1 MNRPPPVEG
10 AEEGEGSLDAMGRP
24 IPTEELF
31 VKDAFLVFRALC
43 KLSMKALVTETYVLP
58 PCTRGELTN
67 SERDLRSSP
76 MRSKLLSLHLVL
88 TILKS
93 HADLFINP
101 LISIPSN
108 TSMEMTPFLQAT
120 KQYLCL
126 SLSRNAVSP
135 VNQVFELSV
144 EIFWCMLKSMRAQMK
159 VSKTSK

>member
-1 MNRPPPVEG
+1 M
-10 AEEGEGSLDAMGRP
+10 DASGRP
-24 IPTEELF
+24 IPVEELF

-43 KLSMKALVTETYVLP
+43 KLSMKPLVTE
-58 PCTRGELTN
+58 
-67 SERDLRSSP
+67 SERDLRSDA

-93 HADLFINP
+93 HSDLFTNP
-101 LISIPSN
+101 LVCIPSN
-108 TSMEMTPFLQAT
+108 SSLEMTPFLQAT

-144 EIFWCMLKSMRAQMK
+144 EIFWCMLKHMRAQMK
-159 VSKTSK
+159 VRRVNFAGAL

>member
-1 MNRPPPVEG
+1 
-10 AEEGEGSLDAMGRP
+10 
-24 IPTEELF
+24 
-31 VKDAFLVFRALC
+31 
-43 KLSMKALVTETYVLP
+43 
-58 PCTRGELTN
+58 
-67 SERDLRSSP
+67 
-76 MRSKLLSLHLVL
+76 MRSKLLSLHLIL

-93 HADLFINP
+93 HADLFVDP
-101 LISIPSN
+101 LVCIPSN

-159 VSKTSK
+159 VGQLFSLSHHVNEGVAGFSSCPLRTCSAASTREIRGGAVATCGDCC

>member
-1 MNRPPPVEG
+1 
-10 AEEGEGSLDAMGRP
+10 
-24 IPTEELF
+24 
-31 VKDAFLVFRALC
+31 
-43 KLSMKALVTETYVLP
+43 
-58 PCTRGELTN
+58 
-67 SERDLRSSP
+67 

-88 TILKS
+88 TVLKS
-93 HADLFINP
+93 HADLFVNP

-159 VSKTSK
+159 VGQPGVGVMTDQGRKRSRSC